1 MMITKDISSTKTKT
15 PGIDTRNGERRK
27 YDLLEV
33 GERAPVAR
41 FGKIQDG
48 SQIFPDSVRV

>member
-1 MMITKDISSTKTKT
+1 MKAILRTKTKT
-15 PGIDTRNGERRK
+15 PGIDTRSGERRK
-27 YDLLEV
+27 YDLLEI

-41 FGKIQDG
+41 IGKIQNG